1 MAMQGCVGKDGV
13 VRRKRR
19 GAGTAQGVNWVFLE
33 KNGWSRVPMQS
44 EIRTDKSKTLD
55 KFRVCG
61 VVPSCL
67 VPGLGND
74 LGHGECWL
82 VREFCGWGVSSGLV
96 SFYMKRVSLQRSCLL
111 CLGIS

>member
-1 MAMQGCVGKDGV
+1 MAMQGCAGKDGV
-13 VRRKRR
+13 ARRKRR
-19 GAGTAQGVNWVFLE
+19 GAGTAQGINWVFLG

-44 EIRTDKSKTLD
+44 EIRIDESKTLE
-55 KFRVCG
+55 KFRGYG

-67 VPGLGND
+67 VPGLRGD

-96 SFYMKRVSLQRSCLL
+96 GFYMKE
-111 CLGIS
+111 